1 MKKIYTTIS
10 ILFLIVL
17 LSLNSGCKGGILPT
31 SAGDS
36 IEEEGFG
43 GTITFKGTW
52 PDSVTQTYLVVF
64 QKELKSLSDFNIL
77 NIKYISLE
85 IPFGSTTVNYSSL
98 DSAYLP
104 EQGHLADGVYE
115 YVAVAQ
121 LTSPVISIN
130 RKDWR
135 VAGVYYANN
144 DSSHPGILVIPPN
157 TFVRNINIVCDFNN
171 PPPQPPGG

>member
-1 MKKIYTTIS
+1 MKEIFTAVSKS
-10 ILFLIVL
+10 FLIIFF
-17 LSLNSGCKGGILPT
+17 SIISGCDGGISPT
-31 SAGDS
+31 SADNS
-36 IEEEGFG
+36 IMQPGFS

-64 QKELKSLSDFNIL
+64 QNELKSLSDFNIL
-77 NIKYISLE
+77 NLKFVSLG
-85 IPFGSTTVNYSSL
+85 IPFGSTSFNFSSL

-104 EQGHLADGVYE
+104 QQGHLADGEYD

-121 LTSPVISIN
+121 LTSPTISVN

-144 DSSHPGILVIPPN
+144 DYSHPGKLVIPPN
-157 TFVRNINIVCDFNN
+157 TMVRNINIICDFNN
-171 PPPQPPGG
+171 PPPQPP

>member
-1 MKKIYTTIS
+1 MKKIFTIAS
-10 ILFLIVL
+10 ILSLIIL
-17 LSLNSGCKGGILPT
+17 LSLYSGCKGGILPT
-31 SAGDS
+31 TPGDS
-36 IEEEGFG
+36 IEEAGFG
-43 GTITFKGTW
+43 GTITFEGTW
-52 PDSVTQTYLVVF
+52 PDSVSQTYLVVF
-64 QKELKSLSDFNIL
+64 EKELKSLADFNIF
-77 NIKYISLE
+77 NIKYVSLE

-121 LTSPVISIN
+121 LTSPEISVN

-144 DSSHPGILVIPPN
+144 DSSHPGTLVIPPN